1 MQNGFQ
7 AKPLSRYFRNK
18 IIFFTQVRRTV
29 AALAAVAQGKVTLK
43 DIKFMLEVPS
53 FRSWYPQLKTFPAH
67 GLYLCEVE
75 YSKKDLASFKT
86 TPEI

>member
-18 IIFFTQVRRTV
+18 IIFLTQVRRTV
-29 AALAAVAQGKVTLK
+29 AALTAVAQGKVTLK
-43 DIKFMLEVPS
+43 DIKFMLEIPS
-53 FRSWYPQLKTFPAH
+53 CRTCYPQIKTFPAH

-75 YSKKDLASFKT
+75 YSKEDLATFKT
-86 TPEI
+86 TPEV